1 MSCLPYWPLTNITV
15 NDATKINANF
25 TGLVACIA
33 EGLGATGIQGF
44 TGPKGETG
52 PFGGPPGETGIQ
64 GVTGLANFTR
74 GSSFPAAP
82 QDLQLYWD
90 NEDEIVYFYDDVNA
104 KAWLDISSGSLGM
117 SGLQG
122 ETGLNIIFTRGS
134 AFPSSPL
141 DLHLYWDNE
150 DEIVYFYD
158 DVNAK
163 AWLDIS
169 SGTLGMSGL
178 QGDTGAQGQT
188 GVRGMTGPFG
198 PTGMQGIQGQT
209 GIRGATGVAGATGVQ
224 GVRGATGIRGIT
236 GIQGNIGGVTGMIN
250 ANFSGT
256 FYNVRPGVSYDLK
269 MPFNLVFDNWYVYG
283 LTGGTAKFTISKT
296 SDGAYPAGFT
306 NMHGSTGPFTTLS
319 TKNSGDMTTWSTV
332 AASLG
337 EIVRITVGTG
347 TTGMPSCVLAMSY
360 RQS

>member
-33 EGLGATGIQGF
+33 EGTGATGLQGL
-44 TGPKGETG
+44 TGLRGETG
-52 PFGGPPGETGIQ
+52 PFGGPQGETGIQ

-104 KAWLDISSGSLGM
+104 KAWLDISSGTLGM

-122 ETGLNIIFTRGS
+122 ETGLNITFTRGS

-178 QGDTGAQGQT
+178 QGDTG
-188 GVRGMTGPFG
+188 
-198 PTGMQGIQGQT
+198 
-209 GIRGATGVAGATGVQ
+209 VQ
-224 GVRGATGIRGIT
+224 GVRGLTGPA
-236 GIQGNIGGVTGMIN
+236 GGVTGMIN
-250 ANFSGT
+250 ANFKGAA
-256 FYNVRPGVSYDLK
+256 Y
-269 MPFNLVFDNWYVYG
+269 NLVAGTTHDFKVPFDLQIDQWWIYG
-283 LTGGTAKFTISKT
+283 LTGGSALFNVSKCTDAGYPGSFGLMHSGETGPNTSVSVKNNGTTSTWSSPTAAQGDIIRL
-296 SDGAYPAGFT
+296 AVI
-306 NMHGSTGPFTTLS
+306 GSTGMPGCTLS
-319 TKNSGDMTTWSTV
+319 IN
-332 AASLG
+332 
-337 EIVRITVGTG
+337 
-347 TTGMPSCVLAMSY
+347 Y
-360 RQS
+360 RKIS